1 MHRSDRLYGSIRT
14 RRRRGGDDGEGG
26 KEQSEEEESKA
37 KRIKE
42 EQRKEQEVDAMM
54 RWGKAGGETRGD
66 GGGRVLIQRLA
77 SEGARSG
84 ARW

>member
-1 MHRSDRLYGSIRT
+1 MHRSDRRLYGSIR
-14 RRRRGGDDGEGG
+14 RRRRREEDEEG

-54 RWGKAGGETRGD
+54 RWGKARRETRGD
-66 GGGRVLIQRLA
+66 GRGRVLIQRLA

>member
-1 MHRSDRLYGSIRT
+1 MR
-14 RRRRGGDDGEGG
+14 EQKKEG

-54 RWGKAGGETRGD
+54 RWGKAGKETQGEMVED
-66 GGGRVLIQRLA
+66 G
-77 SEGARSG
+77 S
-84 ARW
+84 